1 MSGEEER
8 EEPMMVPRTL
18 PSAERSGE
26 ECGRGEF
33 DMSGVGAETLGR
45 QLEGRVWSQEKGPI
59 AVFNPFKAVKRRS
72 SENSALFPQG

>member
-45 QLEGRVWSQEKGPI
+45 QLEG
-59 AVFNPFKAVKRRS
+59 
-72 SENSALFPQG
+72 